1 MLLWRPGDSAYR
13 DTAVVPWKEALDRP
27 GAVQLGHLRRLV
39 ESRPMLDRVPDQSL
53 LTGDEMNDRIQAT
66 RGKDYAMIYSTSG
79 SRIEVHLG
87 RISGEQ
93 LHAWW
98 FDPRSGEARDTGM
111 HPNRGR
117 VSFQPPSLGLGHDWV
132 LVLDD
137 ASKNFPRPGNAK
149 N

>member
-1 MLLWRPGDSAYR
+1 
-13 DTAVVPWKEALDRP
+13 
-27 GAVQLGHLRRLV
+27 
-39 ESRPMLDRVPDQSL
+39 MLDRVPDQSL
-53 LTGDEMNDRIQAT
+53 LTGDAMEMNDRIQAT
-66 RGKDYAMIYSTSG
+66 RGKVYAMIYSTSG

-87 RISGEQ
+87 RISGEE
-93 LHAWW
+93 LYAWW
-98 FDPRSGEARDTGM
+98 FDPRSGEARDAGM
-111 HPNRGR
+111 HPNRGK